1 MSRYFSASILLER
14 PWPLDMDRIARAVS
28 ERFPEIG
35 EVDAV
40 AGQGD
45 ADSGV
50 LTIDHAQVV
59 LQSADE
65 RVTEEAYRP
74 PLKILRAWDPAPA
87 VRRHRAHLR
96 ISCGGRLS
104 GLDGALAYAAATH
117 FVAAAVAGITRPR
130 AVLWEPAR
138 ALVEPGDFAIGA
150 ETVLT
155 GAAPLMSW
163 LSYAPV
169 VPEGHTPANATGM
182 VTYGLK
188 PFIGRELELA
198 PRPGD
203 PRAAYRCLGSVVRRL
218 MKGGI
223 TLRDGQRMI
232 DAEAGVSLTVRE
244 RRYWLRREE
253 SVFVLVA
260 EDSVV
265 DPLTL
270 QPRADSVA

>member
-14 PWPLDMDRIARAVS
+14 PWPLDMDRIARAIS
-28 ERFPEIG
+28 DRFPEIG
-35 EVDAV
+35 EIDAV
-40 AGQGD
+40 FGQAD
-45 ADSGV
+45 ADTGV

-59 LQSADE
+59 LRSTDD
-65 RVTEEAYRP
+65 RVGEDAYVP
-74 PLKILRAWDPAPA
+74 PLRILRAWDPWPA
-87 VRRHRAHLR
+87 IRCHNAHLR

-104 GLDGALAYAAATH
+104 GLEGALAYAAATH
-117 FVAAAVAGITRPR
+117 LVAAAVAGIAGPR

-150 ETVLT
+150 ETILT

-163 LSYAPV
+163 LSYAPI
-169 VPEGHTPANATGM
+169 VPEGHVPASATGM

-188 PFIGRELELA
+188 PFLGRELELA

-218 MKGGI
+218 MEGRMD
-223 TLRDGQRMI
+223 LCDGQRLI
-232 DAEAGVSLTVRE
+232 DEEAGVSLTVRE
-244 RRYWLRREE
+244 RRYWLRRDE

-265 DPLTL
+265 DPRTL
-270 QPRADSVA
+270 QPRAERVA